1 MTAPRPKP
9 STRLRELLTQR
20 KTLVKPGAFNA
31 LSAMII
37 EKAGFPCCGV
47 SGYGVSA
54 SLLGKPDV
62 GLITLNEIVMIARYI
77 ASAVSIP
84 VIADA
89 DTGFGNAINVMRTVE
104 DFIGAGVAAIHI
116 EDQVAP
122 KRCGHV
128 AGKQIIPVEEMAGK
142 LRAADRVRRELDP
155 DFMLIAR
162 CDARGVAGGSVEDLI
177 RRANAYLDAGA
188 DMIFPEALT
197 SEAELERCAQEI
209 RGPLHFNRT
218 GVSPRLPLSR
228 LNDLGIAIV
237 SNATGSLRASTVAM
251 WDYFQEF
258 AKDDIE
264 AVKRFEARTR
274 EHPAGNMHA
283 FIGFNEIRKLEEEFL
298 PAAEVLAKYE
308 GSVGFQP

>member
-1 MTAPRPKP
+1 MRASAGAK
-9 STRLRELLTQR
+9 LRHLLQSR
-20 KTLVKPGAFNA
+20 KTLVKPGAYNA

-47 SGYGVSA
+47 TGYGVSA

-62 GLITLNEIVMIARYI
+62 GLLTLDEIVMVTRYI
-77 ASAVSIP
+77 ARAVSIP

-89 DTGFGNAINVMRTVE
+89 DTGFGNAINTMRCVE
-104 DFIGAGVAAIHI
+104 DFITAGAAAIHI

-128 AGKQIIPVEEMAGK
+128 AGKQVVPMAEMTGK

-155 DFMLIAR
+155 DFYLIAR
-162 CDARGVAGGSVEDLI
+162 CDARGVVGGSVDELI

-197 SEAELERCAQEI
+197 SEEELERCAREI

-218 GVSPRLPLSR
+218 GVSPRLDVKR
-228 LNDLGIAIV
+228 LNELGIAIV
-237 SNATGSLRASTVAM
+237 SNATGSLRSATIAM
-251 WDYFQEF
+251 YDYFEAF
-258 AKDDIE
+258 AKDDV
-264 AVKRFEARTR
+264 AHVKRFEAQHK

-283 FIGFNEIRKLEEEFL
+283 FIGFSDIRKLEEEFL